1 VNGSTNVF
9 QQLVLWKVREDN
21 GGEEGMKNK
30 ERERERDLVTP
41 RVEKQLR
48 KQKDAKN
55 KKVIKKC
62 QKLGYY

>member
-30 ERERERDLVTP
+30 EKERERDLVTP

-55 KKVIKKC
+55 KKVIK
-62 QKLGYY
+62 

>member
-1 VNGSTNVF
+1 MNGSTNVF

-30 ERERERDLVTP
+30 EKERERDLVTP

-55 KKVIKKC
+55 KKVIK
-62 QKLGYY
+62 

>member
-55 KKVIKKC
+55 KKVIK
-62 QKLGYY
+62 

>member
-1 VNGSTNVF
+1 MNGSTNVF

-55 KKVIKKC
+55 KKVIK
-62 QKLGYY
+62 